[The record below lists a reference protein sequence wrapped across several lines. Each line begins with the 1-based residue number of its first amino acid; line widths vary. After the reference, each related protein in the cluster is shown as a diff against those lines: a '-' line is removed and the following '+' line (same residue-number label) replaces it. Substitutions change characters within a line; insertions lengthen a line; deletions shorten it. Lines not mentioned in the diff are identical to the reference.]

1 MNVNWRRRA
10 GLAWLGLLIAGGL
23 AYGFWPRPA
32 PVDVATVARA
42 ALEVSVEDEGKTR
55 VIDRFIVAAP
65 LAGLAQRVELEV
77 GDNVKRGA
85 PLLSIEPMLP
95 TALDPRERAQARAR
109 VAAAEAGL
117 HAADARA
124 QAAQVEADAAE
135 REAARVAKLYA
146 IQAVSQQE
154 HDQVLARAQSARANQ
169 RSASFA
175 VQVARADLETAR
187 MMLTH
192 GPGEPLGKPA
202 ERVRVRAPVD
212 GRVLRI
218 MHESEGPVQ
227 PGTPLLE
234 LGDPRS
240 LEVETDVLSENAVQ
254 MHPGTP
260 VQYLRW
266 GGDGTLQG
274 VVTSVEPVA
283 TTKVSALGVEEQRV
297 RVISN
302 LATAPQR
309 WRGLGDGYR
318 VEARFIL
325 WRGDDVLQVPS
336 SALFRVGDR
345 WAVFVVH
352 NGRAQRRW
360 IELGHR
366 SGLAAQVMQGLSAG
380 EKVVVYPDDTLDDGA
395 RVASRATERQPAP

>member
-1 MNVNWRRRA
+1 MNVNWRRRV
-10 GLAWLGLLIAGGL
+10 GLAWLGLLIAAAL
-23 AYGFWPRPA
+23 VYGFWPQPTS
-32 PVDVATVARA
+32 VDVAKAKRA
-42 ALEVSVEDEGKTR
+42 PLEVSVEEEGKTR
-55 VIDRFIVAAP
+55 VIDRYIVASP
-65 LAGLAQRVELEV
+65 VAGLAQRIERKV
-77 GDNVKRGA
+77 GDSVKQGT
-85 PLLSIEPMLP
+85 PLLSIEPLMP

-117 HAADARA
+117 RAAEAQA
-124 QAAQVEADAAE
+124 QAAQVEAGLAE

-146 IQAVSQQE
+146 IQGISQQE
-154 HDQVLARAQSARANQ
+154 HDQALARAQSARAAQ
-169 RSASFA
+169 RSATFA
-175 VQVARADLETAR
+175 VHVARADLEAAR
-187 MMLTH
+187 AALAL
-192 GPGEPLGKPA
+192 GPGEAHGKPA
-202 ERVRVRAPVD
+202 ELVRVRAPVD
-212 GRVLRI
+212 GRILRI

-227 PGTPLLE
+227 PGTPLVE

-266 GGDGTLQG
+266 GGDGVLHG
-274 VVTSVEPVA
+274 EVTSIEPVA

-302 LATAPQR
+302 LATAPQH

-336 SALFRVGDR
+336 SALFRVGER
-345 WAVFVVH
+345 WAVFVVR

-360 IELGHR
+360 VELGHR
-366 SGLAAQVMQGLSAG
+366 SGLAAQVTHGISAG
-380 EKVVVYPDDTLDDGA
+380 DEVVAYPDDTLEDGA
-395 RVASRATERQPAP
+395 RVAIRAPAQQPAP